1 MISKKI
7 EPLALSFR
15 EIYISF
21 YERNIFQKKTIIIK
35 EIFVMEQ
42 NAVKVKGLL
51 ITGIDAIWIP
61 GLAIVGAASIL
72 TAAGYG
78 VYNFIT
84 KKVKS
89 AKEYEELKKSIK
101 EFGKYVDSL
110 KEGDLNLN

>member
-1 MISKKI
+1 
-7 EPLALSFR
+7 
-15 EIYISF
+15 
-21 YERNIFQKKTIIIK
+21 
-35 EIFVMEQ
+35 MEQ

>member
-1 MISKKI
+1 
-7 EPLALSFR
+7 
-15 EIYISF
+15 
-21 YERNIFQKKTIIIK
+21 
-35 EIFVMEQ
+35 MEQ

-51 ITGIDAIWIP
+51 ITGIDTIWIP
-61 GLAIVGAASIL
+61 GLAIIGAASIL

-110 KEGDLNLN
+110 KEGDVNLN

>member
-1 MISKKI
+1 
-7 EPLALSFR
+7 
-15 EIYISF
+15 
-21 YERNIFQKKTIIIK
+21 
-35 EIFVMEQ
+35 MEQ
-42 NAVKVKGLL
+42 NAVKVKGLS

-89 AKEYEELKKSIK
+89 AKEHEELNKSIK

-110 KEGDLNLN
+110 KDGDLNLN